1 MNCPVAMR
9 AATVLDGSRST
20 FAPDCAARSRSGQAG
35 DKSLLPC
42 HWAGMRRARHRGGDR
57 FTAGLLA
64 GLLAYFLI
72 LQGLFGAYTQAAM
85 AASDP
90 GGMVICSSLG
100 AVGHGVDGQQKKLA
114 HDCCSMACQAGC
126 AIGPAVPA
134 TDLGVAFD
142 LIRVAQVWYPSP
154 AVRAPPFHPGLAQE
168 PRGPPSLSI

>member
-1 MNCPVAMR
+1 M
-9 AATVLDGSRST
+9 
-20 FAPDCAARSRSGQAG
+20 
-35 DKSLLPC
+35 
-42 HWAGMRRARHRGGDR
+42 RHREGDR
-57 FTAGLLA
+57 FTA

-90 GGMVICSSLG
+90 GSVICSSVG
-100 AVGHGVDGQQKKLA
+100 AIGHDVDGQQKKLA

-142 LIRVAQVWYPSP
+142 LIGVAQVWYPSP

>member
-1 MNCPVAMR
+1 MWR
-9 AATVLDGSRST
+9 
-20 FAPDCAARSRSGQAG
+20 
-35 DKSLLPC
+35 KSQE
-42 HWAGMRRARHRGGDR
+42 RGDR
-57 FTAGLLA
+57 FNASLMAGII
-64 GLLAYFLI
+64 AYFLI
-72 LQGLFGAYTQAAM
+72 LQGLFGAYAQAAM

-90 GGMVICSSLG
+90 GGAVICSSVD
-100 AVGHGVDGQQKKLA
+100 ATRHDVDGQQNKLA

-142 LIRVAQVWYPSP
+142 LSECAQVLYPSP